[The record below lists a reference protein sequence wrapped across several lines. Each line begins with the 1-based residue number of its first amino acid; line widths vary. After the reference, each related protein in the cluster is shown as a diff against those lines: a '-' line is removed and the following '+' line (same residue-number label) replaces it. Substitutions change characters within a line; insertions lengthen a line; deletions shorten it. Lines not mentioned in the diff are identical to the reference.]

1 MRETKRE
8 TDFDRLWIGG
18 DWKKKYGF
26 ILCKLWWGH
35 NTIILILFC
44 CCYRLL
50 LVLIMLIVNGV
61 FVVVVYV
68 LVVFE
73 MKLSERGLLG
83 NRLKTDIQSPQDA
96 LETDGPSVRVRDNRS
111 KHNNPCI
118 SITEP
123 DCLFLKSVTMP
134 NCLLLEHPLLQL
146 YRLQRWNIERACSR
160 KNFDRL
166 WKCFSNSTKI

>member
-1 MRETKRE
+1 
-8 TDFDRLWIGG
+8 
-18 DWKKKYGF
+18 
-26 ILCKLWWGH
+26 
-35 NTIILILFC
+35 
-44 CCYRLL
+44 
-50 LVLIMLIVNGV
+50 MLIVNGV

-73 MKLSERGLLG
+73 MKLSQRVVLG
-83 NRLKTDIQSPQDA
+83 NSLKTDIQSPQDA
-96 LETDGPSVRVRDNRS
+96 LETDGPSVRDNRS
-111 KHNNPCI
+111 NHNNPCI

-134 NCLLLEHPLLQL
+134 NCLLLEHPLLQS

-166 WKCFSNSTKI
+166 WKGLWNSTKIYRLKA